1 MSDNRYI
8 NTDESK
14 QPFGNENVNQKESL
28 EEDTLDLSGLNI
40 PFNETSEQK
49 QERLKKEKAE
59 RDKIYMMI
67 SAFVGRLQGAGVA
80 LEFAANWD
88 RYSKELRDQINGI
101 LEEEDLKDIEKHR
114 EVYHSRE
121 YGEEDESPFDK
132 RD

>member
-8 NTDESK
+8 NKDESK

-28 EEDTLDLSGLNI
+28 EEDTLDLSGLDI
-40 PFNETSEQK
+40 PFNETPEQK
-49 QERLKKEKAE
+49 QERLKREKAE

-80 LEFAANWD
+80 LEFAVNWN

-114 EVYHSRE
+114 ER
-121 YGEEDESPFDK
+121 
-132 RD
+132 